1 MIMTTTRSWIAYVS
15 YGTMRALPLAT
26 ATALATAG
34 RQMTT
39 KVITGTILALAPRP
53 IPNAERRLCQYRAR
67 MIWTRPSRRP
77 VYRRYPMSWMTPV
90 SADMGSLR
98 RLAVR
103 CLLVLG
109 LLVSEQ
115 LLDPASPLL
124 QPVERKAEI
133 RDRVADGVVR
143 AVAG

>member
-1 MIMTTTRSWIAYVS
+1 
-15 YGTMRALPLAT
+15 MRALPLAT

-115 LLDPASPLL
+115 LLDPPSPPLHPL
-124 QPVERKAEI
+124 HPTA
-133 RDRVADGVVR
+133 ALPH
-143 AVAG
+143 